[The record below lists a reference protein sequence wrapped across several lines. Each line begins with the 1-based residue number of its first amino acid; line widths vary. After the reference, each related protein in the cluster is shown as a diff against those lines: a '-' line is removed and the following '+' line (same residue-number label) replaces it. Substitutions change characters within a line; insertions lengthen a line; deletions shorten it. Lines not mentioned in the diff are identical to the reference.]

1 MSELEEEMKPLKLQP
16 ELASYAGTVMYPDE
30 ESAKWD
36 VDGMSQ
42 MQLNLILSSTVVMA
56 LRSFIFLLHPPFR

>member
-1 MSELEEEMKPLKLQP
+1 VSELEEEMKPLKLQP

-36 VDGMSQ
+36 VDGVSPTMTIAAVSLNSQ
-42 MQLNLILSSTVVMA
+42 YYAV
-56 LRSFIFLLHPPFR
+56 LL